1 MVDITF
7 NLIYFEYFLLILV
20 RIATF
25 MFVAPFF
32 NQQGVPQMTK
42 IGVASIVSVIV
53 LYTVHP
59 TEEIY
64 HSAFGYGVL
73 VVMEALTGLILG
85 FAAYIAS
92 TIIVFAGNLI
102 DMEIGFSMVTEF
114 DPSQRMQVTVTGN
127 IYNYFMLLLL
137 VVSDFHLFLVKAIT
151 DSFQIIPLGGVKLDR
166 EVLLSGITLAIVNY
180 FIVAF
185 RIMLPVFATLMIINC
200 VLGIMAKVAPQMN
213 MFAVGIQIKLLAGL
227 AVLLIVSFL
236 FPEVVALIEDPM
248 RVNVIN
254 LTDGLH

>member
-73 VVMEALTGLILG
+73 VVM
-85 FAAYIAS
+85 S
-92 TIIVFAGNLI
+92 
-102 DMEIGFSMVTEF
+102 
-114 DPSQRMQVTVTGN
+114 
-127 IYNYFMLLLL
+127 
-137 VVSDFHLFLVKAIT
+137 
-151 DSFQIIPLGGVKLDR
+151 
-166 EVLLSGITLAIVNY
+166 
-180 FIVAF
+180 
-185 RIMLPVFATLMIINC
+185 
-200 VLGIMAKVAPQMN
+200 
-213 MFAVGIQIKLLAGL
+213 
-227 AVLLIVSFL
+227 
-236 FPEVVALIEDPM
+236 
-248 RVNVIN
+248 
-254 LTDGLH
+254 